1 MEKRSDKGNDLMLR
15 LEGRGEAR
23 AYRSLPRGGRG
34 PGVLVLHEIAGVN
47 YHIRGVVRL
56 FRGRLGYVALAPN
69 MFWRI
74 AQDHEGDYS
83 AASTGISVDL
93 HDRTPDAEAR
103 GDLAAIVAAFRADAA
118 LSGGIVAVGYCY
130 GGRISYLAAADG
142 LVQAAACLYPT
153 YLEKVLDRADDVK
166 CPVSIHLPEIDHLV
180 SPEAR
185 RAIEAYGNRAGV
197 ELFRYPGAKHA
208 FDSDSRRETYNRW
221 ASQTANSRI
230 IRAFHQA
237 LAPT

>member
-1 MEKRSDKGNDLMLR
+1 MQTRTCKGSDLMLR

-23 AYRSLPRGGRG
+23 AYLSLPRGGRG

-47 YHIRGVVRL
+47 YHIRGVCDY
-56 FRGRLGYVALAPN
+56 FAELGYVALAPN

-74 AQDHEGDYS
+74 AQDHEGDYGHES
-83 AASTGISVDL
+83 ASVSVAL
-93 HDRTPDAEAR
+93 HDRSPDVEAR
-103 GDLAAIVAAFRADAA
+103 GDLAAIVAVFRGNAA
-118 LSGGIVAVGYCY
+118 LSGGVAAIGYCY
-130 GGRISYLAAADG
+130 GGRIAYLAAADG

-166 CPVSIHLPEIDHLV
+166 CPVSIHLPEFDHLV

-185 RAIEAYGNRAGV
+185 RKIEAYGNRTGV

-208 FDSDSRRETYNRW
+208 FDSDSRRETYDRW

-230 IRAFHQA
+230 IRAFQQA
-237 LAPT
+237 LGPA